1 MQPYIVV
8 YCLCDV
14 LIVILLTSDIIYRE
28 GSVIV
33 QYEVI
38 VPILNTSITYIA
50 LLDNNLKNAAINWT
64 NYKQN
69 FSGTVDIERTRAI
82 KSESLSNV
90 TCLNLFIWFMLI
102 FITLH
107 NSARIR
113 WLFGNY
119 SDIYSYS
126 LSKTDIVSL
135 EC

>member
-1 MQPYIVV
+1 M
-8 YCLCDV
+8 
-14 LIVILLTSDIIYRE
+14 LIVILLTSDIIYRN

-33 QYEVI
+33 QYKVI

-90 TCLNLFIWFMLI
+90 TCLNLFI
-102 FITLH
+102 
-107 NSARIR
+107 
-113 WLFGNY
+113 
-119 SDIYSYS
+119 
-126 LSKTDIVSL
+126 
-135 EC
+135 